1 MRILLFDDHLLFGE
15 SLKKLLEEKEEISHC
30 YYVDNELD
38 FKKILEIREFDI
50 LILDFNLKNS
60 SCKNGIELMKEV
72 LIKNENLNV
81 VILSSYDLPIYRKL
95 ALENGATEFINK
107 SISVEELI
115 KMLKKIL
122 GKDIKPNNI
131 YIHDFLTDREIEVL
145 RELCTGIS
153 RKEIAE
159 KLYISERTLY
169 NHIQNIYDKLEVNN
183 GIEAYDKALKLGYL
197 EPKI

>member
-15 SLKKLLEEKEEISHC
+15 SLKKLFEEKEEISHC
-30 YYVDNELD
+30 HYVDNELD

-107 SISVEELI
+107 SVSVKELI
-115 KMLKKIL
+115 KILKKIL
-122 GKDIKPNNI
+122 GKDIMPNNI